1 MSKPT
6 KMNISKTTVGIGGL
20 LALAITLRATELH
33 GTTNAIAPQEAV
45 TAKSAPVIQ
54 PTFTSVSY
62 GEHPAQIMDVWL
74 AKADKPT
81 PVVVFIHGGSWES
94 GSRGSVQ
101 KQGLASLLQAGI
113 SVISIDYR
121 MLQVANRAGI
131 KPPVKWPLSDAAR
144 ALQFIRSK
152 SAEWNLDKG
161 RIGLM
166 GVSAGG
172 CSSLWLAMHDDMAD
186 PKSPDPV
193 ARESTRVACA
203 GVIIAQTT
211 LDPKQL
217 FEWFKE
223 PAYGGHAFGFVK
235 TKDKRVVSDMDACL
249 AARDQILP
257 WIKEY
262 SPIEWASADDP
273 PIFLA
278 YCGSPQP
285 SDKPQ
290 LDSVHGP
297 AYGIHL
303 KERLDQLGVE
313 CHVAYPVG
321 WTDPEPPN
329 MKFLIQKLKE
339 KQ

>member
-1 MSKPT
+1 
-6 KMNISKTTVGIGGL
+6 MNISKITVGIGGL
-20 LALAITLRATELH
+20 LALAMTLHATELH
-33 GTTNAIAPQEAV
+33 GTTNAITSPQAETV
-45 TAKSAPVIQ
+45 KSAPVIP
-54 PTFTSVSY
+54 PTLTNVSY
-62 GEHPAQIMDVWL
+62 GDNPAQIMDVWL
-74 AKADKPT
+74 VKSDKPT
-81 PVVVFIHGGSWES
+81 PAVVFIHGGSWEM
-94 GSRGSVQ
+94 GTRTAVQ
-101 KQGLASLLQAGI
+101 KQGLDSLLQAGI

-121 MLQVANRAGI
+121 MLPAANRAGI

-152 SAEWNLDKG
+152 SAEWNLDKS

-203 GVIIAQTT
+203 GVLIAQST

-235 TKDKRVVSDMDACL
+235 PKEKRIVSDMDACL

-278 YCGSPQP
+278 YSVSPQP

-290 LDSVHGP
+290 LDSIHGA

-313 CHVAYPVG
+313 CHVEYPVG
-321 WTDPEPPN
+321 WTNPEPPN
-329 MKFLIQKLKE
+329 MKFLIQKLSA